1 MIIFK
6 IKIMKNVFIAV
17 FFLCSSFLMAQ
28 QGLNMKEQ
36 VTPPEKVLF
45 TFQKEYPN
53 KVPVWSMEYVG
64 DDNDEVRYEAKFK
77 TDTNA
82 EALAVY
88 DNLGILKAY
97 ELQIPL
103 SQLPPKAQGYL
114 KNNYPAKAIREI
126 AVVVDYKNKTTYEV
140 GVEKDSRFYDVVFD
154 KNGGFDVIIEKN

>member
-1 MIIFK
+1 MVIFK
-6 IKIMKNVFIAV
+6 IGIMKNVFIAV
-17 FFLCSSFLMAQ
+17 FFLCNAFLMAQ
-28 QGLNMKEQ
+28 EGVNMKEK

-77 TDTNA
+77 TDTNQ

-88 DNLGILKAY
+88 DNLGILKAF

-103 SQLPPKAQGYL
+103 SQLPAKAQGYL
-114 KNNYPAKAIREI
+114 KKNYSAKAIREI
-126 AVVVDYKNKTTYEV
+126 AVVVDYKSKTTYEV
-140 GVEKDSRFYDVVFD
+140 GVEKTGRFYDVVFD